1 MFCHEYKSIFIGS
14 WVAQSQA
21 GVFSGDTQMRW
32 ELEEDENGLISGF
45 NLWFSANPA
54 SEGRPS
60 VGAMCMVGARNGENV
75 VITEAQ
81 IRDRLVPT
89 FEFEC
94 KHRRGNRTRCVGNGL
109 ASQPPVALTG
119 RMKRLENPDEGVGD
133 LPVALIEA
141 VRTFCSVGGQRPE
154 DPLLL
159 GASVVCPASYVT
171 VDIRTFIPGV
181 GIVSACCPAPLVYD
195 PSIDLVANG
204 CYTTWLCGD
213 GILDA
218 AFGEECDD
226 GNNVDG
232 DGCSASCRHE

>member
-1 MFCHEYKSIFIGS
+1 MRCRMTRFALTLLVAVPLVSSVLAMSAEADRDGRADKKKMTGVWRTASPAG
-14 WVAQSQA
+14 WVTQSQA
-21 GVFSGDTQMRW
+21 GVLLGDTQMRW

-60 VGAMCMVGARNGENV
+60 VGAMCMVGARNGEDV
-75 VITEAQ
+75 VITEAR

-109 ASQPPVALTG
+109 ASQPPIALTG
-119 RMKRLENPDEGVGD
+119 RMKRLKNPDEGVGD

-159 GASVVCPASYVT
+159 GGRNS
-171 VDIRTFIPGV
+171 
-181 GIVSACCPAPLVYD
+181 CPAPYVLSDYGFPVPPVCCIEGATTVSAGD
-195 PSIDLVANG
+195 
-204 CYTTWLCGD
+204 CY
-213 GILDA
+213 IP
-218 AFGEECDD
+218 
-226 GNNVDG
+226 
-232 DGCSASCRHE
+232 